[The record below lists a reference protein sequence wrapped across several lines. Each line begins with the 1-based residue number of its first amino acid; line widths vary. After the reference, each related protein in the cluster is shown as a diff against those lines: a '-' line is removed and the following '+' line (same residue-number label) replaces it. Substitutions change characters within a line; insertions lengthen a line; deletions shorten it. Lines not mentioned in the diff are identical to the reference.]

1 MDFDI
6 DYYTENLIDKKKK
19 LNKERQAKFR
29 NKKKKHE

>member
-29 NKKKKHE
+29 NKKKKH